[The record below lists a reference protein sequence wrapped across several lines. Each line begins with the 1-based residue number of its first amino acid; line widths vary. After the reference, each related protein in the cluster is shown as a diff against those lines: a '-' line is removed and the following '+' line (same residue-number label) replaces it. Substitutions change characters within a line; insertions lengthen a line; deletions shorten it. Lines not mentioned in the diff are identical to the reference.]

1 MHEPNRGGGG
11 RGKVPSRTH
20 SSGEVTSAAL
30 VMPPPAVSK
39 ATRRRG
45 HSARE
50 GATSQLVVVGTMVN
64 SRDVNLT
71 LVNLYKELQAV
82 HPTNSGARG
91 PPVLYTAMAGSHWR
105 RDT

>member
-1 MHEPNRGGGG
+1 
-11 RGKVPSRTH
+11 
-20 SSGEVTSAAL
+20 
-30 VMPPPAVSK
+30 
-39 ATRRRG
+39 
-45 HSARE
+45 
-50 GATSQLVVVGTMVN
+50 MVN